1 MGLLKHLAEVLLSL
15 HLSFADLPIE
25 QIKELNGIEISTK
38 DGQTGYVMNV
48 KNMPYFVKDSTGCYV
63 EVYDSIN
70 QFNLINKKVVLET
83 DSFRVMRQDI
93 LFVIKK

>member
-48 KNMPYFVKDSTGCYV
+48 KNMP
-63 EVYDSIN
+63 
-70 QFNLINKKVVLET
+70 
-83 DSFRVMRQDI
+83 
-93 LFVIKK
+93 